1 MSKAVLIFL
10 IFIILLGIF
19 GKLRLQSFPK
29 LKRKGSLDKA
39 TKCESCGSYIFKDI
53 ECSCKSKNK

>member
-1 MSKAVLIFL
+1 LP
-10 IFIILLGIF
+10 
-19 GKLRLQSFPK
+19 SFPK